1 MKSQIINSLSN
12 KEYHSHNSISS
23 SGLKLLAKSP
33 KHFWNEHINPD
44 RTKSES
50 TAEMD
55 FGTLCHTLVFEP
67 EKFEQE
73 FVSVPGG
80 LDGRKKETKQ
90 LFFEIASKNPGKL
103 IIPEDD
109 KMIAE
114 KISFEVN
121 SHPRLSLIKN
131 KKGIAEQSIFFEY
144 RGLNFRIR
152 PDYNVIPS
160 AKFPNGILF
169 DLKTTKEADYQSFSR
184 QAYNL
189 GYWIQAGLYCIGYQ
203 IAHNTG
209 DLPEFI
215 FIAAEKSEPYIVEVY
230 RAEKEDLELAILQV
244 DKLIDLYKNCIESG
258 NWFGSDGT
266 IKQLKMPAWAKEK
279 GK

>member
-1 MKSQIINSLSN
+1 MKSQIINSLTN
-12 KEYHSHNSISS
+12 KEYHSHDSISS

-33 KHFWNEHINPD
+33 KHFWNEHINPE

-50 TAEMD
+50 TPAME
-55 FGTLCHTLVFEP
+55 FGTLCHTMVFEP
-67 EKFEQE
+67 EKFEDE

-80 LDGRKKETKQ
+80 IDKRKKETKQ
-90 LFFEIASKNPGKL
+90 LFEEIAKKNPDKS
-103 IIPEDD
+103 IIDEDD
-109 KMIAE
+109 KTEAK

-131 KKGIAEQSIFFEY
+131 KKGIPEQSIFFEY
-144 RGLNFRIR
+144 RGVNFRIR
-152 PDYNVIPS
+152 PDYNIIPS
-160 AKFPNGILF
+160 SKFVNGIIF
-169 DLKTTKEADYQSFSR
+169 DLKTCQEADYKSFER

-203 IAHNTG
+203 IAHNTQ

-215 FIAAEKSEPYIVEVY
+215 FIAAEKAEPYIVEVY
-230 RAEKEDLELAILQV
+230 QASKEDLELAVLQV
-244 DKLIDLYKNCIESG
+244 NKLIDLYKSCLESG
-258 NWFGSDGT
+258 NWFGSDGK

-279 GK
+279 GR